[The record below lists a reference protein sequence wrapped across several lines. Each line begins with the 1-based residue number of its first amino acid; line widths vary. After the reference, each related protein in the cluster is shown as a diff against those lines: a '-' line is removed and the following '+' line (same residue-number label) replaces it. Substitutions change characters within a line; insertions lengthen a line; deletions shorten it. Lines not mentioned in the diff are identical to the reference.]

1 MTSNLEFPRFKQE
14 INLTQYAASL
24 GYEIDHRKSTRQ
36 SIAMRKGN
44 EDKIIISRQNGNWVY
59 FSVYD
64 DNDNGTIIDFAKN
77 RTNKSLFEIG
87 RELQVWIGGNI
98 NLPEPTRY
106 VSDVQ
111 EKQPDPRRIRRLFNY
126 CSPAYDHEYLNSR
139 GITAETLTSPRF
151 SGRVFQDHFRNAV
164 FPHYKDK
171 QVCGLELK
179 GENIDLFVRGSEK
192 TLWRSNMRKGDD
204 TLVISETPIDAL
216 SYQVLHSLSNAFYT
230 STCGAF
236 SPQQSGLIRDLVT
249 LSWLRKIVLIT
260 DNDEGGDTIT
270 HRLTEIIIGTDFT
283 GALTRH
289 SPDTRGLDWNDV
301 LKGILEIA

>member
-24 GYEIDHRKSTRQ
+24 GYEIDRRKSTRQ

-151 SGRVFQDHFRNAV
+151 SRRVFQDRFRNAV
-164 FPHYKDK
+164 FPHFKGK
-171 QVCGLELK
+171 QICGLELK
-179 GENIDLFVRGSEK
+179 GKNADFFVRGSEK
-192 TLWRSNMRKGDD
+192 TLWRSNTRRNDD
-204 TLVISETPIDAL
+204 TLIISETPIDAL
-216 SYQVLHSLSNAFYT
+216 SYQILHSLDNAFYAAT
-230 STCGAF
+230 SGGF
-236 SPQQSGLIRDLVT
+236 SPQLAGC
-249 LSWLRKIVLIT
+249 LSKLFDNITRIKKVILIT
-260 DNDEGGDTIT
+260 DNDGGGDTLT
-270 HRLTEIIIGTDFT
+270 TKLTEIINQSKFSGTID
-283 GALTRH
+283 RC

-301 LKGILEIA
+301 LKKQLGL